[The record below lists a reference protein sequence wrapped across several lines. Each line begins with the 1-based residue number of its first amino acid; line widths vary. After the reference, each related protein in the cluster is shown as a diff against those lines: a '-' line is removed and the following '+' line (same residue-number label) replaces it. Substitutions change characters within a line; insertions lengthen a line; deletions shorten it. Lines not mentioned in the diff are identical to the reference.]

1 MTCGSKDGCSWDSH
15 AQVRHNM
22 HKKNAKC
29 LGEIQDSDNLQ
40 CIPYL
45 QKWQEMNWKGR
56 LGANSYKGLNAYL
69 QHFNFIWY
77 AEENDRRLKCYL
89 LLMECD

>member
-1 MTCGSKDGCSWDSH
+1 
-15 AQVRHNM
+15 
-22 HKKNAKC
+22 
-29 LGEIQDSDNLQ
+29 
-40 CIPYL
+40 
-45 QKWQEMNWKGR
+45 MNWKGR

-77 AEENDRRLKCYL
+77 AEENDQRPKCYL

>member
-1 MTCGSKDGCSWDSH
+1 
-15 AQVRHNM
+15 M

-45 QKWQEMNWKGR
+45 QKMARNELER
-56 LGANSYKGLNAYL
+56 
-69 QHFNFIWY
+69 
-77 AEENDRRLKCYL
+77 
-89 LLMECD
+89 